1 MTKTP
6 VSLGVQSNPGRVPA
20 AGVARL
26 INCYAE
32 DAGQEGKVRYP
43 VYAHNGFDLYV
54 TLSGGEAIRQAL
66 DFDETR
72 LYVAAGARIWKV
84 TDSAT
89 ATLLSG
95 TISAS
100 GVVTMA
106 RNRKAPDAQIGLVTS
121 DGHYYILDTTDD
133 SLTEVLL
140 PVDAAAVVALCVFI
154 GYFVL
159 LTANGEFYVT
169 SLDEGSDIDD
179 LDFAAAEANP
189 DGGSDCKTRGQDLVL
204 FGPKSIEFW
213 SVAVDADFPVQRA
226 AAINIGCWLKARSCE
241 LVTVKDGGL
250 TDTIAFLGTNSEG
263 AFLGVM
269 LLDGYGAVK
278 ISTSEVERAIRTE
291 PDTDTIRLFPHTE
304 NGHVFLIVT
313 GSSFTRA
320 YDTTTGFWHEKASN
334 GLDRWRPV
342 TSTAFADKV
351 ILGDYETGLLYRS
364 RCDLYDASND
374 CAIQLRHSNDNG
386 ETWNATRTKTI
397 SESSNPKQRIK
408 FNRLGMSKE
417 DGKVLELTMTRAIV
431 ENGTDVS
438 MVITTPAVHSYPNPM
453 KFDALYVDAITGVSK
468 TSNSKGIMQLTID
481 ARSVQG

>member
-6 VSLGVQSNPGRVPA
+6 VSLGVQSNPGRVPQ

-26 INCYAE
+26 VNCYAE

-43 VYAHNGFDLYV
+43 VYAANGFSNYV
-54 TLSGGEAIRQAL
+54 TLSGGGAIRAAI

-72 LYVAAGARIWKV
+72 LYVAAAEKIWKV

-95 TISAS
+95 TISLS
-100 GVVTMA
+100 GIVTVA
-106 RNRKAPDAQIGLVTS
+106 RNRKAPDAQIGIVTS
-121 DGHYYILDTTDD
+121 DGHYYIIDTTDD
-133 SLTEVLL
+133 SLTEIVL
-140 PVDAAAVVALCVFI
+140 PVDAAAVVSICVFI

-159 LTANGEFYVT
+159 FTANGEFYVT
-169 SLDEGSDIDD
+169 SLDDGSAIDD

-226 AAINIGCWLKARSCE
+226 AAINIGCWLKARTCE
-241 LVTVKDGGL
+241 LVTVRDGGL
-250 TDTIAFLGTNSEG
+250 TDTVAFLGTNSEG

-278 ISTSEVERAIRTE
+278 ISTSEVERVIKKE
-291 PDTDTIRLFPHTE
+291 PDPDSIRLFPHTE
-304 NGHVFLIVT
+304 NGHVFLIIT

-320 YDTTTGFWHEKASN
+320 YDTTTGFWHEKASA
-334 GLDRWRPV
+334 GLDRWRIV

-351 ILGDYETGLLYRS
+351 LLGDYETGVLYES
-364 RCDLYDASND
+364 REDLFDASQD
-374 CAIQLRHSNDNG
+374 CVIQLRHSNDNG
-386 ETWNATRTKTI
+386 QTWNATRSRTI
-397 SESSNPKQRIK
+397 SETSNPKQRIK
-408 FNRLGMSKE
+408 FNRLGMSKQA
-417 DGKVLELTMTRAIV
+417 GKVLELTVTRALV
-431 ENGTDVS
+431 ENGQGVS
-438 MVITTPAVHSYPNPM
+438 MVITTPAIHSYPNPM

-468 TSNSKGIMQLTID
+468 TDEPKGILQLTID